1 LKILIQFPLQ
11 HIESGGHIL
20 PQDPQFNGSPKNSN
34 VQ

>member
-20 PQDPQFNGSPKNSN
+20 PQFNGSPKNSN